1 MKKVLVKIEKDTN
14 LISVPGLKY
23 LYPLLENKDEVFK
36 ATIDEEQN
44 EIRIDITKYAKNI
57 DLPFLKVGNK
67 TYWSSYLND
76 TINREPKHYAF
87 CIIKDNQLEFDF

>member
-14 LISVPGLKY
+14 LISAPGLKH

-44 EIRIDITKYAKNI
+44 DIRIDITKYAKDI
-57 DLPFLKVGNK
+57 SLQFLKVGNK

-76 TINREPKHYAF
+76 TINRKPKYHTF